1 MQAPN
6 QRNQRIDRRLLARRA
21 PLANCRGL
29 PAPTTGPIKIQVQN
43 SKRSIIH
50 QPANVWYDTAKGLSQ
65 QHGREAFGD
74 GAGELR
80 EQHELLHAEERPLQ
94 ADAGRRFHALTIE
107 HVTEGSQQAA
117 DCAQYPVGQI
127 RKKMDEGVKND

>member
-6 QRNQRIDRRLLARRA
+6 KRNQRIDRRLLARRA
-21 PLANCRGL
+21 PLADRRGL
-29 PAPTTGPIKIQVQN
+29 PALTTGPIKIQVQN

-50 QPANVWYDTAKGLSQ
+50 KPAYVRHDTAKGLSQ
-65 QHGREAFGD
+65 QHGRQASGH

-80 EQHELLHAEERPLQ
+80 EQHELPHAEERPLQ
-94 ADAGRRFHALTIE
+94 ADAGRRLHAPANQ
-107 HVTEGSQQAA
+107 HVAERSQQTSNGAWH
-117 DCAQYPVGQI
+117 PVGQI